1 MYKTERRKLIIPYLL
16 PALILYTLFF
26 TVPVLQSP
34 YYSLT
39 EWTGI
44 SEPAF
49 VGLENYAKLI
59 EDERWWMAVRNTVLY
74 ALMHGVIGLSLGLL
88 FAVAIKNLRRS
99 VRPIKFVVFMPSILP
114 IAVIAL
120 LWLFIYNPQFGLLNG
135 MLRMVGLGDWTKA
148 WLGDN
153 ATVLPAI
160 TLAAIWAGL
169 GGTMILFLAG
179 LQKIP
184 KEFYEAATID
194 GAGDWALF
202 RHITWPLLWEIT
214 RIMIIL
220 SLIGGLQA
228 FGLFY
233 VISGGFLRDASQV
246 TGTYLYM
253 VAFKENR
260 MGYATAIGVV
270 LFAIIMVLTVVT
282 NRVLRRET
290 VEY

>member
-1 MYKTERRKLIIPYLL
+1 MYKSERRKLIIPYLL
-16 PALILYTLFF
+16 PALILYSLFF

-44 SEPAF
+44 SEPSF

-74 ALMHGVIGLSLGLL
+74 ALMHGVVGLSLGLL

-114 IAVIAL
+114 TAVIAL

-135 MLRMVGLGDWTKA
+135 LLRMVGLGDWTKA

-160 TLAAIWAGL
+160 TPAAIWAGL
-169 GGTMILFLAG
+169 GG
-179 LQKIP
+179 Q
-184 KEFYEAATID
+184 
-194 GAGDWALF
+194 
-202 RHITWPLLWEIT
+202 R
-214 RIMIIL
+214 
-220 SLIGGLQA
+220 
-228 FGLFY
+228 
-233 VISGGFLRDASQV
+233 
-246 TGTYLYM
+246 
-253 VAFKENR
+253 
-260 MGYATAIGVV
+260 
-270 LFAIIMVLTVVT
+270 
-282 NRVLRRET
+282 
-290 VEY
+290 